1 MKSKGHSS
9 QNRHSGALALLTGQP
24 GDAIRRRRALALA
37 AWGSALAVVWLVV
50 LPWWAN
56 SSAMQAH
63 LDWLEDQRVDPSAMY
78 YTELEAMKP
87 ILHELNAR
95 HRAE

>member
-1 MKSKGHSS
+1 M
-9 QNRHSGALALLTGQP
+9 LTGQAD
-24 GDAIRRRRALALA
+24 DAIRRRRALALA
-37 AWGSALAVVWLVV
+37 GWGCAVAVIWLVV
-50 LPWWAN
+50 LPWWAD
-56 SSAMQAH
+56 SSEMRAH
-63 LDWLEDQRVDPSAMY
+63 LDWLEARRVDPSAMY